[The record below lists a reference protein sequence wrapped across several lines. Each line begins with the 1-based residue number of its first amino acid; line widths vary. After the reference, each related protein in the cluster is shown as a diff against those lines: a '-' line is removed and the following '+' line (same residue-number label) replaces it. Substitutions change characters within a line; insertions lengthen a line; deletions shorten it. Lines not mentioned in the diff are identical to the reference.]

1 MSGNTNTV
9 SSAPSAPDRRATRR
23 SATTAEIIAAAW
35 DLARERGLAGV
46 SMRDLGDR
54 VGMRAQSV
62 YSYFASKDEIYDAM
76 FRQGWQENLAWMA
89 QEAEEADDPREELR
103 RAAHRFFEF
112 CTSDPVRYQL
122 LFQRTIPGFEPSP
135 ESYAVAVAALDQ
147 MQSGFARAGVTDP
160 DASDLATAVLTGLTS
175 QQLAND
181 PGGDRW
187 RRLVDR
193 AADMLMREIAPEAP
207 AHRRRGARPPAASPP
222 SRRTQ

>member
-1 MSGNTNTV
+1 MA
-9 SSAPSAPDRRATRR
+9 APGRRAIRR
-23 SATTAEIIAAAW
+23 TTTTAEIVAAAW

-76 FRQGWQENLAWMA
+76 YRQGWQENLAWMA
-89 QEAEEADDPREELR
+89 PDGEAADDPLDELR

-112 CTSDPVRYQL
+112 CTTDPVRYQL

-147 MQSGFARAGVTDP
+147 MQAGFARAGITDP

-187 RRLVDR
+187 QRLVDR
-193 AADMLMREIAPEAP
+193 AADMLMREIAPEAL
-207 AHRRRGARPPAASPP
+207 AG
-222 SRRTQ
+222 SRRARRAPATTSRTRRTP